1 MRSPATGIGFC
12 KTEFHLPRGKTMVAH
27 IRRFVLFR
35 SICRRIIKMLTS
47 GTHIYAVTGLETGSA
62 PGPIGTGPGTKPVG
76 TLCQPSI
83 DIPNVN
89 T

>member
-1 MRSPATGIGFC
+1 MRSPATGIGSC
-12 KTEFHLPRGKTMVAH
+12 KTEFHLLRGKTMVAH
-27 IRRFVLFR
+27 IRRFILFW
-35 SICRRIIKMLTS
+35 SICRRIIKVLTS
-47 GTHIYAVTGLETGSA
+47 GTHIYAVTGLGTGSA

-76 TLCQPSI
+76 TLFQPGI

>member
-12 KTEFHLPRGKTMVAH
+12 KTEFHLPRAYLWWLISADSSCFGVFAAG
-27 IRRFVLFR
+27 V
-35 SICRRIIKMLTS
+35 IKVLTS
-47 GTHIYAVTGLETGSA
+47 GTHIYAVTGLGTGSA
-62 PGPIGTGPGTKPVG
+62 PGPVGTGPGTKPVG
-76 TLCQPSI
+76 TLCQPST

>member
-12 KTEFHLPRGKTMVAH
+12 KTEFHLPESKTMVAH
-27 IRRFVLFR
+27 IRRFLLSG
-35 SICRRIIKMLTS
+35 SICRRIIKVLTS
-47 GTHIYAVTGLETGSA
+47 GTHIYAVTGLGTGSA

-76 TLCQPSI
+76 TLCQPGT
-83 DIPNVN
+83 DIPDVN